1 MRLMDLTRLAV
12 LPLLLPGALAHADAL
27 NELAGPRASKWGD
40 STDKVVRAEGRDPAA
55 SISADCLQF
64 SGVTFE
70 KGLYDISFG
79 CYQPGRNVANDH
91 PWTFGKKIATVSYS
105 PTPFTAQP
113 DPKEAF
119 AWWEGELTQKYGT
132 PALQLNIPLPVGQEA
147 PLWTVWCPDGIRNI
161 SGWDNGDCAIPYR
174 FTTYRRWTGKRT
186 VIELYDRGAYMPG
199 NPPQVVVA
207 FTERR
212 FFDAAEKAHMKGV
225 AILKKK
231 LQTQANAR
239 KEVPAF

>member
-113 DPKEAF
+113 DNK
-119 AWWEGELTQKYGT
+119 
-132 PALQLNIPLPVGQEA
+132 
-147 PLWTVWCPDGIRNI
+147 
-161 SGWDNGDCAIPYR
+161 
-174 FTTYRRWTGKRT
+174 
-186 VIELYDRGAYMPG
+186 
-199 NPPQVVVA
+199 
-207 FTERR
+207 
-212 FFDAAEKAHMKGV
+212 
-225 AILKKK
+225 
-231 LQTQANAR
+231 
-239 KEVPAF
+239 